1 MCVHSRVHARVCL
14 YGCMSVHVCTPLGKC
29 DVYVCT
35 ARMYACLCVCVSL
48 RVCTL
53 CSCVHVCARVF
64 VSVHTCT
71 LEGNRAGYISTDAIG
86 RCLFARSP
94 EWIGT
99 GKSMNGCG

>member
-1 MCVHSRVHARVCL
+1 MSVCVCL
-14 YGCMSVHVCTPLGKC
+14 FARLHAVFVC
-29 DVYVCT
+29 
-35 ARMYACLCVCVSL
+35 ACLCAC
-48 RVCTL
+48 
-53 CSCVHVCARVF
+53 VF